1 MHTVSHFSVGSALG
15 VFLAAGVASAE
26 PLNFTYLWHLEQ
38 PIYWPDRLVSGT
50 DRTERAWESI
60 VRKDGGAIHPTNNLR
75 DIFGL
80 ADRVAAYQYRPRDA
94 VNAIRWTA
102 RGGAQVSYS
111 GGLIENITSLGNAGQ
126 LGYGGGWMNP
136 FREARNWA
144 TASGK
149 PRLDVVVF
157 GFHHPL
163 MPLLDESAMRK
174 SVQLYKAAYGGVWG
188 TTPGPSR
195 GFFPSEMAFSTRMI
209 PVLASEGIAW
219 SFVSAEKVSRGCAD
233 FPVVFGSGGVNCD
246 PPNRAD
252 QLNPAQG
259 ASGYYRVS
267 ISRGCAPAEA
277 YPYSL
282 TPRRAQYVNPETGA
296 VSQIIVVPCSQS
308 LGWKDGYAPLGL
320 SDFNALQ
327 TRNDNA
333 RPMLVVLAHDG
344 DNAWGGGYS
353 YYQEATPNLVS
364 QANSAGYVATTVEQ
378 YLTDHPVPTGDVVHV
393 EDGAWVNADGDF
405 GSPQMLNWNWPPVS
419 STGVVDIANGWAEDI
434 RNWAVITA
442 AQNVVDTADQI
453 SVGQGQPVVMSRV
466 LNPDGSTTGAE
477 RAWHYF
483 LASLNSGYMYYGTA
497 EDFEVKPTIAC
508 NEAIRCA
515 MPVVNSGTDNTAPT
529 IWVPQRYPWNPG
541 SVNFGPLHG
550 YQQRVNNGDFWIWT
564 FAHDVSGMG
573 SVTLKYR
580 IDDDGVRG
588 LNSAANDTYAGGAG
602 VGAWQSV
609 NMTARAFPTGNVYNN
624 PTIDFFELPQ
634 QMATQYH
641 TQLVGIRSKLVDYYI
656 EAVDVRGNVRKSPI
670 QHVYVG
676 DGSGG
681 SPGGPVVSVNP
692 ATPVAGQPVTITY
705 DPAGRVLAGASGV
718 LAHVGYNAWS
728 TVVSPD
734 PAMTLSSGKWSCT
747 VTVPQSAT
755 ALDLAFN
762 NGSGTW
768 DNNGGG
774 DWHFTV
780 TGGQP
785 GQNFVMDGVLD
796 SGTTL
801 VAQNGG
807 MWLRAA
813 LRDGKLYL
821 ACPDAGEGNDHFVV
835 VGRPPTNPGPMQGSF
850 WGKGGQVAR
859 WDLFLADENDNDYE
873 SWFNA
878 AGASTTAN
886 VLAATGANGGVLEGV
901 IDLEAQ
907 FGMVPE
913 SIAAAVA
920 LYPTANGSALAFNY
934 GVPVSSDGNANLNPL
949 DFVTIPLCLLTMTG
963 CCPADFNG
971 DTTLDFFDYLD
982 FVAGFSSNSAAAD
995 FNGDTTIDF
1004 FDYLDFVAAFS
1015 SGC

>member
-1 MHTVSHFSVGSALG
+1 MVVAGGLTVL
-15 VFLAAGVASAE
+15 AGVAAAE

-38 PIYWPDRLVSGT
+38 PIYWPDRQIGGN

-60 VRKDGGAIHPTNNLR
+60 IRKDGGAIHPTNNLR

-94 VNAIRWTA
+94 VNSIRWTP

-126 LGYGGGWMNP
+126 LGYGSGWMNP
-136 FREARNWA
+136 FREARNW
-144 TASGK
+144 TTVSGK

-188 TTPGPSR
+188 TTPGQSR

-219 SFVSAEKVSRGCAD
+219 SFVSAEKVSRACAD

-246 PPNRAD
+246 PPNKAD

-259 ASGYYRVS
+259 TNGYYRVS

-277 YPYSL
+277 YPFSL

-364 QANSAGYVATTVEQ
+364 QANSVGYVATTVEQ
-378 YLTDHPVPTGDVVHV
+378 YLADHPVPSGDVVHV

-405 GSPQMLNWNWPPVS
+405 GSPQMLNWNWPPVNS
-419 STGVVDIANGWAEDI
+419 SGTVDIANGWAEDI

-442 AQNVVDTADQI
+442 AQNVVDTAEQI
-453 SVGQGQPVVMSRV
+453 SVGQGQPLVMSRV

-483 LASLNSGYMYYGTA
+483 LSSLNSGYMYYGTA

-515 MPVVNSGTDNTAPT
+515 NPVIASGTDNTAPT

-564 FAHDVSGMG
+564 FVHDVSGLG

-580 IDDDGVRG
+580 IDDDGVRS
-588 LNSAANDTYAGGAG
+588 LNSAANDTYAGGPG

-609 NMTARAFPTGNVYNN
+609 SMTARAFPTGNVYNN

-634 QMATQYH
+634 QIATQYH
-641 TQLVGIRSKLVDYYI
+641 TQLIGIRSKLVDYYI
-656 EAVDVRGNVRKSPI
+656 EAVDARGNVRKSAI

-681 SPGGPVVSVNP
+681 SPGGPVVSVSP

-705 DPAGRVLAGASGV
+705 DPAGRVLNGAPSV
-718 LAHVGYNAWS
+718 LAHVGFNAWS
-728 TVVSPD
+728 SVISPD
-734 PAMTLSSGKWSCT
+734 PAMTLAGGKWSCT
-747 VTVPQSAT
+747 VSVPQTAT
-755 ALDLAFN
+755 ALDIAFN

-768 DNNGGG
+768 DNNSGA

-785 GQNFVMDGVLD
+785 GQNFVLDGVLD

-801 VAQNGG
+801 IAQNGG

-813 LRDGKLYL
+813 LRNGKLYL
-821 ACPDAGEGNDHFVV
+821 ACPDAGEGNDHFIVI
-835 VGRPPTNPGPMQGSF
+835 GRPPANPGPMQSAF

-878 AGASTTAN
+878 AGTSTAAN
-886 VLAATGANGGVLEGV
+886 VQAATGVNGGVLEGV
-901 IDLEAQ
+901 LDLAAMY
-907 FGMVPE
+907 GSIPE

-920 LYPTANGSALAFNY
+920 LYPTGNASALAYPF
-934 GVPVSSDGNANLNPL
+934 GVPVSSDGNANLNPA
-949 DFVTIPLCLLTMTG
+949 DFVNIQLCSLSAGG
-963 CCPADFNG
+963 CCAADFNG
-971 DTTLDFFDYLD
+971 DGTLDFFDYLD
-982 FVAGFSSNSAAAD
+982 FVAGFSSNSATAD
-995 FNGDTTIDF
+995 FNADTVIDF

-1015 SGC
+1015 TGC

>member
-1 MHTVSHFSVGSALG
+1 MRNLSMLNVSSLVLAL
-15 VFLAAGVASAE
+15 AGTASAE

-38 PIYWPDRLVSGT
+38 PIYWPDRLVTGT

-60 VRKDGGAIHPTNNLR
+60 LRKDAGAFHPTNNLR

-94 VNAIRWTA
+94 VNAIRWTP

-126 LGYGGGWMNP
+126 LGYGNGWMNP
-136 FREARNWA
+136 FREARNWT
-144 TASGK
+144 TAGGK
-149 PRLDVVVF
+149 PRLDIVMF

-163 MPLLDESAMRK
+163 MPLLDESTMRK
-174 SVQLYKAAYGGVWG
+174 SVQLYKAAYSGVWG
-188 TTPGPSR
+188 TNPGQSR

-219 SFVSAEKVSRGCAD
+219 SFVSAEKISRACAD
-233 FPVVFGSGGVNCD
+233 FPVIFGSGGVNCD
-246 PPNRAD
+246 PPNKAD

-259 ASGYYRVS
+259 GAGAYYRVS

-277 YPYSL
+277 FPYSL

-320 SDFNALQ
+320 SDFNTLQ

-364 QANSAGYVATTVEQ
+364 SANSAGYVATTVEQ
-378 YLTDHPVPTGDVVHV
+378 YLTDHPVPGNDVVHV

-419 STGVVDIANGWAEDI
+419 STGKVDIPNGWAEDI

-442 AQNVVDTADQI
+442 AQNVVDTAEQI
-453 SVGQGQPVVMSRV
+453 STGQGQPVVMSRV
-466 LNPDGSTTGAE
+466 LNPDGNTTGTE

-529 IWVPQRYPWNPG
+529 IWIPQRYPWNPG

-550 YQQRVNNGDFWIWT
+550 YQQRINNGDFWIWT

-580 IDDDGVRG
+580 IDDDGVRN
-588 LNSAANDTYAGGAG
+588 LNSPANDTYAGGPG

-609 NMTARAFPTGNVYNN
+609 SMTSRPFPTGNVYNN

-634 QMATQYH
+634 QIATQYH
-641 TQLVGIRSKLVDYYI
+641 TQLTGIRSKLIDYYI
-656 EAVDVRGNVRKSPI
+656 EAVDSRGNVRKSPI

-681 SPGGPVVSVNP
+681 SPGGPVVTVNP

-705 DPAGRVLAGASGV
+705 DATGRVLAGASTV
-718 LAHVGYNAWS
+718 AAHIGFNGWS
-728 TVVSPD
+728 SVITPD
-734 PAMTLSSGKWSCT
+734 PAMTLTSGKWSCT
-747 VTVPQSAT
+747 ISIPSTAT

-762 NGSGTW
+762 NGNGTW
-768 DNNGGG
+768 DNNSGA

-801 VAQNGG
+801 IAQNGG

-813 LRDGKLYL
+813 LRNGKLYL
-821 ACPDAGEGNDHFVV
+821 ACPDAGEGNDHFIV
-835 VGRPPTNPGPMQGSF
+835 VGKPPTNPGSMQAAF

-859 WDLFLADENDNDYE
+859 WDLFLADENDNGYV

-878 AGASTTAN
+878 AGTSTTAN
-886 VLAATGANGGVLEGV
+886 VQASTAANGGVLEGV
-901 IDLEAQ
+901 IDLVAQ
-907 FGMVPE
+907 FGSIPD

-920 LYPTANGSALAFNY
+920 LFPTANASSLAYQF
-934 GVPVSSDGNANLNPL
+934 GVPVSSDANANLNPG
-949 DFVTIPLCLLTMTG
+949 DFVTIPLCSLTQAG
-963 CCPADFNG
+963 CCAADFNG
-971 DTTLDFFDYLD
+971 DTSLDFFDYLD
-982 FVAGFSSNSAAAD
+982 FVAAFSSNSASAD
-995 FNGDTTIDF
+995 FNADTVIDF

-1015 SGC
+1015 VGC